1 MSRALQSGLETEI
14 SDDAAMNVTPIVSVM
29 MTTYNHEKYI
39 ADAIEGVIS
48 QKTDFPFEL
57 IIGEDCSADETRS
70 IVLEYQRRYPGVIR
84 VLFSERNMGAFNNSN
99 RMFTKVR
106 GELLAWC
113 EADDY
118 WNDPLKLAKQVAYLR
133 KHLGCSLV
141 HTDYHYLVKNFGKW
155 RLIHSRYRPNK
166 KINLQG
172 KLFEP
177 LLADMSIRT
186 CTMMGRTGLVK
197 QHFESAFRS
206 HKYRVGDRPLVLH
219 MSVLGDIGYID
230 EATATYRRTPGSM
243 INSGYAGLVK
253 MQRALEEIQN
263 DFINAFGGQ
272 DINIEC
278 LKKRNYK
285 TLASFA
291 FRAAM
296 RNDFNDALAW
306 LHKNAPDI
314 AGNTNVKVM
323 KYLMM
328 SPPLWGIATR
338 VREIGRE
345 LDLYRRSLLSNKFA
359 CAKL

>member
-1 MSRALQSGLETEI
+1 MSKDRQIIETEI
-14 SDDAAMNVTPIVSVM
+14 ADQRVMNRMPVVSVVM
-29 MTTYNHEKYI
+29 STYNHEVYI
-39 ADAIEGVIS
+39 AEAIEGVVG

-57 IIGEDCSADETRS
+57 IIGEDCSTDNTRK
-70 IVLEYQRRYPGVIR
+70 IALDYQRRYPEMIR
-84 VLFSERNMGAFNNSN
+84 VVFSSMNIGAFNNMN
-99 RMFTKVR
+99 RMIPRVR
-106 GELLAWC
+106 GEFVAWC
-113 EADDY
+113 EGDDF

-133 KHLGCSLV
+133 EHLGCSLV
-141 HTDYHYLVKNFGKW
+141 HSDYHYLVKNFGKW
-155 RLIHSRYRPNK
+155 RLIHSRCRPNK
-166 KINLQG
+166 KKNLQG

-206 HKYRVGDRPLVLH
+206 HKYPIGDRPLVLH

-243 INSGYAGLVK
+243 INSGYAGQVR

-272 DINIEC
+272 DIDIES
-278 LKKRNYK
+278 LRKRNYK

-306 LHKNAPDI
+306 LDKNAPDI
-314 AGNTNVKVM
+314 AGKTNVKVM

-328 SPPLWGIATR
+328 SPPLWGIAAR

-345 LDLYRRSLLSNKFA
+345 LDLYRRSRSSNKFVY
-359 CAKL
+359 AKL